1 MESYS
6 KKLYGGIKKMKIYTK
21 PEVQVME
28 ITQAEAIATVP
39 WGSFAPDLDELG
51 GSITSYQ
58 YGSGATVGGAE

>member
-1 MESYS
+1 
-6 KKLYGGIKKMKIYTK
+6 MKIYTK

-58 YGSGATVGGAE
+58 YGSGATVGGNN